1 MTIDDPGSVVTDPL
15 PIARRAPETIREA
28 LRGTRHALFGI
39 ELTLLALL
47 DVVFFGTSG
56 LAGIS
61 AFVLGG
67 FGLVIVLE
75 SFEA

>member
-1 MTIDDPGSVVTDPL
+1 MDDPAAVVTEPL
-15 PIARRAPETIREA
+15 PVVPHRPETLRQA

-39 ELTLLALL
+39 ELTLLAVL

-61 AFVLGG
+61 AFLLAG